1 MTYEDSTE
9 LSVSSISLS
18 FSISFFFLG
27 SLLTTWIWTWS
38 ELEAAEAEAAPGV
51 VPNVVED
58 EVETVTSSWVMYVV
72 VTWWLWFVLGG
83 TGGGKFDELLE
94 GATDATEAPVDDDDD
109 KDDGT
114 ADLISL
120 PVAASGTERNHRF
133 GGKKKKIILKY

>member
-38 ELEAAEAEAAPGV
+38 ELEAAAEAEAAPGV

-94 GATDATEAPVDDDDD
+94 GATDATEAPVDDD

-120 PVAASGTERNHRF
+120 PVAASATERSRGL
-133 GGKKKKIILKY
+133 GGNKKKNW

>member
-38 ELEAAEAEAAPGV
+38 EFAVAAAEAPGV
-51 VPNVVED
+51 VVVALLNVVED

-83 TGGGKFDELLE
+83 TGGGRFDELLE
-94 GATDATEAPVDDDDD
+94 GATDADDE
-109 KDDGT
+109 DGT

-120 PVAASGTERNHRF
+120 PVAASGTERSR
-133 GGKKKKIILKY
+133 GLGETRKKIGNNLISYLT